1 MSRPIR
7 KAQAVNLVAIP
18 CDMLDDLT
26 SALAESGIGVT
37 DVIKRP
43 YVQVKSPMRE
53 ALMYD
58 LDAAGVRGRRLVVK
72 ACANVGDMRAYVR
85 DHLPEPETPNTT
97 RLTPLD
103 EARALN
109 ATFSELVDCYDDDV
123 AAGNALAA
131 EGEAHMLRCL
141 WPEYE
146 RVMADGIAYARETDD
161 DANATAL
168 ELLLANARRRLPLNL
183 QATDAVRMRA
193 GQKR

>member
-7 KAQAVNLVAIP
+7 RAQATNLVAIP
-18 CDMLDDLT
+18 CDMLNDLT
-26 SALAESGIGVT
+26 GALAESGIEVA
-37 DVIKRP
+37 DVITRP

-58 LDAAGVRGRRLVVK
+58 LDLAGVRGRRLVVK

-85 DHLPEPETPNTT
+85 DHLPEPETPDATK
-97 RLTPLD
+97 LTPLD

-109 ATFSELVDCYDDDV
+109 ATFSELVDCHDQKRG
-123 AAGNALAA
+123 AGNALAA

-146 RVMADGIAYARETDD
+146 RTMADGIDYARKTDD
-161 DANATAL
+161 DANAAAL
-168 ELLLANARRRLPLNL
+168 ELLLANARNRLVAND
-183 QATDAVRMRA
+183 QTN
-193 GQKR
+193 KR

>member
-7 KAQAVNLVAIP
+7 RAQATNLVAIP
-18 CDMLDDLT
+18 HDMLDALT
-26 SALAESGIGVT
+26 GALAESGIEVA

-43 YVQVKSPMRE
+43 YMQVKSPMRE

-58 LDAAGVRGRRLVVK
+58 LDLACVRGRRLVVK
-72 ACANVGDMRAYVR
+72 AAANVGDMRAYVR
-85 DHLPEPETPNTT
+85 DHLPEPETLDATK
-97 RLTPLD
+97 LTPLD

-146 RVMADGIAYARETDD
+146 RAMATGIAYARGTDD
-161 DANATAL
+161 DANAAAL
-168 ELLLANARRRLPLNL
+168 ELLLSNARKRLPLNL
-183 QATDAVRMRA
+183 QATDTVRMRA
-193 GQKR
+193 DQKR